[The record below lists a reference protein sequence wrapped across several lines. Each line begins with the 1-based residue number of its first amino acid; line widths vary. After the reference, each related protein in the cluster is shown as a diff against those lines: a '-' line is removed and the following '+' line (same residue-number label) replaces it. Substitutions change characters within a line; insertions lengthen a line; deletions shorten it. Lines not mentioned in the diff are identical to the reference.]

1 MLLGQS
7 RGVVERRARD
17 EDALA
22 DESCVHWRDAARWLF
37 EAWPVA
43 ALVKILDGDAEL
55 LPRGLH
61 PVPLVLAAPA
71 YVLDALRV
79 QWQFGA
85 DMYGLPRRAAFADY
99 VADLLRDAVEPT
111 TVEMLRHDAEFM
123 RAYELA
129 EGDGDG

>member
-1 MLLGQS
+1 MLLGQP

-22 DESCVHWRDAARWLF
+22 HKNRVQWRDAARWLL
-37 EAWPVA
+37 EAWPLA
-43 ALVKILDGDAEL
+43 TLVNLLDEDAGL

-61 PVPLVLAAPA
+61 PVPLVLTAPA
-71 YVLDALRV
+71 YVLHALRV

-85 DMYGLPRRAAFADY
+85 AMHGLPHRAAFADY
-99 VADLLRDAVEPT
+99 VADLLRDAVEPA